1 MTGSGTYTFKSGT
14 SYTGQFTDGK
24 MDGYGIMT
32 YPSGNRYEGRFMN
45 NSKFGSGTFWFAR
58 LQSL

>member
-1 MTGSGTYTFKSGT
+1 MIFRDGDVYEGDFQRGKMTGSGTYTFKSGT

-32 YPSGNRYEGRFMN
+32 YRAETAM
-45 NSKFGSGTFWFAR
+45 KAGS
-58 LQSL
+58 